1 MEVVTPQTVAPS
13 VSKMQVVKRNGRKET
28 VILDKITKRI
38 SKLCD
43 LHHFFSKEDTLPLG
57 SSAGQQ
63 GLSLK
68 EWNLEKSRLKLD
80 PIKVAIKVVEGIYD
94 GVKTVDLDIL
104 AAEIAATMAIVHP
117 DYAKLAARIAV
128 SNLHKETKS
137 SFSETIYNLSAAKL
151 IDDTVLNIVKTNED
165 LINSMIFDCRDYNY
179 DYFGFKTLEKS
190 YLLKINNKI
199 VERPQYMFMRVAI
212 GIHADP
218 FHSQTVDLD
227 SQGLIQSIKSTYD
240 LLSQKYYTH
249 ATPTLFNAGTL
260 KPQMSSCYL
269 LQMNDDSIKG
279 IYKTLTDCA
288 IISQHAGGI
297 GLSINNIR
305 ATGSYIAGTNG
316 VSNGVVPMLRVFND
330 TARYVDQ
337 GGGKRKG
344 SCAIYLEPWH
354 ADIMDFLDLKK
365 NAGAEEQRAR
375 DLFYALWIPDLFMQR
390 VLENG
395 TWSLMCPNECKGLND
410 NYGAQFEELYTKYE
424 SEGKFRKTI
433 SAQSL
438 WEKIIVS
445 QIETGTPYILFKDSV
460 NRNSNQ
466 KNIGVIKSSNL
477 CTEIVEYTDPNEIAV
492 CNLAS
497 LCLPM
502 FVKNRSDGQ
511 KKFDHEKLYSIV
523 KIVTQN
529 LNKIIDKNYY
539 PLPESKTS
547 NLRHRPIG
555 IGVQGLADVFAMLRM
570 PFTSDD
576 AKQLNKDIFETLYY
590 AALETSMELSIEN
603 GPYSSF
609 KNSPLSHGLFQF
621 DLQNSQAGPGMDP
634 CASGAKTLRAAKD
647 SSGAI
652 TGRRWNWDTL
662 RTKIMQ
668 HGVRNSLLVALMPTA
683 STAQIMGNN
692 DAFEPFTSNLYT
704 RRVLSGEFIVVNKF
718 LFDDLNKL
726 NLWDDATKEILIRD
740 NGSVANLD
748 IPQDLKELYKTV
760 WEMKMKDIIDM
771 AADRGKFVDQSQS
784 MNLFIETPSI
794 NKISSMHM
802 YSWKKGLKTG
812 MYYLRTKSA
821 TNATK
826 VTISPTTFAGT
837 SLKKDDKKCTDEIC
851 LACS

>member
-1 MEVVTPQTVAPS
+1 MEVVK
-13 VSKMQVVKRNGRKET
+13 KMQVIKRNGRKEN
-28 VILDKITKRI
+28 VSLDKITKRI
-38 SKLCD
+38 SDLCN
-43 LHHFFSKEDTLPLG
+43 LHHFSSQKE
-57 SSAGQQ
+57 A
-63 GLSLK
+63 LK
-68 EWNLEKSRLKLD
+68 GFLEESRLKLD
-80 PIKVAIKVVEGIYD
+80 PIKVAIKVVEGVFD
-94 GVKTVDLDIL
+94 GVKTIDLDIL
-104 AAEIAATMAIVHP
+104 AAEIAATMAIIHL
-117 DYAKLAARIAV
+117 DYAKLAARIAI
-128 SNLHKETKS
+128 SNLHKETKNL
-137 SFSETIYNLSAAKL
+137 FSETIYQLSAASL
-151 IDDTVLNIVKTNED
+151 IDETVCDIVKKNED
-165 LINSMIFDCRDYNY
+165 LLNSMIIDCRDYNY

-212 GIHADP
+212 GIHAPKTLENQD
-218 FHSQTVDLD
+218 FQDEDYLKN
-227 SQGLIQSIKSTYD
+227 IKETYD

-249 ATPTLFNAGTL
+249 ATPTLFNAGTR
-260 KPQMSSCYL
+260 KPQMSSCFL

-288 IISQHAGGI
+288 VISQHAGGI
-297 GLSINNIR
+297 GLSIHNIR

-316 VSNGVVPMLRVFND
+316 VSNGIVPMLRVYND

-354 ADIMDFLDLKK
+354 ADIIEFLDLKK
-365 NAGAEEQRAR
+365 NSGAEEQRAR

-395 TWSLMCPNECKGLND
+395 TWSLMCPSECKGLD
-410 NYGAQFEELYTKYE
+410 ETYGSQFEELYTKYE
-424 SEGKFRKTI
+424 KENKIKKTI
-433 SAQSL
+433 SAQFL

-445 QIETGTPYILFKDSV
+445 QIETGTPYMLFKDTI
-460 NRNSNQ
+460 NRKSNQ

-497 LCLPM
+497 ICLPM
-502 FVKNRSDGQ
+502 FVTNKTFN
-511 KKFDHEKLYSIV
+511 HEQFYSIV
-523 KIVTQN
+523 KIVTKN

-539 PLPESKTS
+539 PLLESKTS

-555 IGVQGLADVFAMLRM
+555 IGVQGLADVFAILRM

-590 AALETSMELSIEN
+590 AALEASMELSIDH

-609 KNSPLSHGLFQF
+609 KGSPLSHGLFQF
-621 DLQNSQAGPGMDP
+621 DLDKNSFNFILNTTNFPTTH
-634 CASGAKTLRAAKD
+634 SN
-647 SSGAI
+647 
-652 TGRRWNWDTL
+652 RWNWENL
-662 RTKIMQ
+662 RTKIMK
-668 HGVRNSLLVALMPTA
+668 HGVRNSLLIALMPTA
-683 STAQIMGNN
+683 STSQIMGNN

-718 LFDDLNKL
+718 LFDDLTKL
-726 NLWDDATKEILIRD
+726 NLWNENTKEILIRD
-740 NGSVANLD
+740 NGSVANLN
-748 IPQDLKELYKTV
+748 IRQDLKDLYKTV

-771 AADRGKFVDQSQS
+771 AVDRGFYVDQSQS
-784 MNLFIETPSI
+784 MNLFVATPSI

-802 YSWKKGLKTG
+802 HSHKKGLKTG

-826 VTISPTTFAGT
+826 VTMNPTMNKNRETI
-837 SLKKDDKKCTDEIC
+837 LCTNDIC
-851 LACS
+851 LACT

>member
-1 MEVVTPQTVAPS
+1 MQVD
-13 VSKMQVVKRNGRKET
+13 KMQVVKRDGRKEN

-43 LHHFFSKEDTLPLG
+43 LHHFSSEDDNLRTW
-57 SSAGQQ
+57 
-63 GLSLK
+63 SL
-68 EWNLEKSRLKLD
+68 EDNQLKLD
-80 PIKVAIKVVEGIYD
+80 PMKVAIKVVEGIYD
-94 GVKTVDLDIL
+94 GVKTVYLDIL
-104 AAEIAATMAIVHP
+104 AAEIAATMAIIHP
-117 DYAKLAARIAV
+117 DYAKLAARIAI
-128 SNLHKETKS
+128 SNLHKETKN
-137 SFSETIYNLSAAKL
+137 SFSETIYDLSAASL
-151 IDDTVLNIVKTNED
+151 IDETVLNTVKKNED
-165 LINSMIFDCRDYNY
+165 LINSMIINCRDYNY

-212 GIHADP
+212 GIHATDDV
-218 FHSQTVDLD
+218 TMKGTD
-227 SQGLIQSIKSTYD
+227 QSSVLQNIKLTYD

-249 ATPTLFNAGTL
+249 ATPTLFNSGTR

-288 IISQHAGGI
+288 VISQHAGGI

-316 VSNGVVPMLRVFND
+316 VSNGIVPMLRVFND

-337 GGGKRKG
+337 GGGRRKG

-354 ADIMDFLDLKK
+354 FDIMEFLDLKK
-365 NAGAEEQRAR
+365 NSGAEEQRAR

-410 NYGAQFEELYTKYE
+410 NYGAQFEELYTQYE
-424 SEGKFRKTI
+424 NEGRVKKTI

-438 WEKIIVS
+438 WEKIIIS
-445 QIETGTPYILFKDSV
+445 QIETGTPYVLFKDSI
-460 NRNSNQ
+460 NRKSNQ
-466 KNIGVIKSSNL
+466 KNIGIIRSSNL
-477 CTEIVEYTDPNEIAV
+477 CTEIVEYTDQNEIAV

-502 FVKNRSDGQ
+502 FVDD
-511 KKFDHEKLYSIV
+511 KKFNHKKLYSIV

-555 IGVQGLADVFAMLRM
+555 IGVQGLADVFAMLRI
-570 PFTSDD
+570 PFTSDL

-590 AALETSMELSIEN
+590 AALESSLELSIEH

-609 KNSPLSHGLFQF
+609 KGSPLSQGLFQF
-621 DLQNSQAGPGMDP
+621 DLHNEPANTI
-634 CASGAKTLRAAKD
+634 KTEK
-647 SSGAI
+647 
-652 TGRRWNWDTL
+652 WNWDDL
-662 RTKIMQ
+662 KTKIMK
-668 HGVRNSLLVALMPTA
+668 HGVRNSLLIALMPTA

-718 LFDDLNKL
+718 LFDDLSKL
-726 NLWDDATKEILIRD
+726 NLWNDATKEILIRD
-740 NGSVANLD
+740 NGSVAKLD
-748 IPQDLKELYKTV
+748 IHQDLKELYKTV

-794 NKISSMHM
+794 NTISSMHM

-826 VTISPTTFAGT
+826 VTISPPKGT
-837 SLKKDDKKCTDEIC
+837 ILKKDDKKCIDEIC